1 MIRLPVLFAGWPGR
15 LAGGAA
21 AVAALA
27 VVLQVHAAGQTLLA
41 STLLLVTAAALWIY
55 SSQRSNALRYLF
67 PGLAAA
73 AIFVVFPMLYT
84 VAIGFTNY
92 SSLNL
97 LEPAAARAYLLD
109 QALPLPGS
117 ARDFTL
123 HAQDTQFRL
132 LLAAP
137 EAGGNA
143 WLSPPLDLPQATFDN
158 DSYNA
163 GA

>member
-1 MIRLPVLFAGWPGR
+1 M
-15 LAGGAA
+15 
-21 AVAALA
+21 AALA

-109 QALPLPGS
+109 
-117 ARDFTL
+117 
-123 HAQDTQFRL
+123 
-132 LLAAP
+132 
-137 EAGGNA
+137 
-143 WLSPPLDLPQATFDN
+143 
-158 DSYNA
+158 
-163 GA
+163 